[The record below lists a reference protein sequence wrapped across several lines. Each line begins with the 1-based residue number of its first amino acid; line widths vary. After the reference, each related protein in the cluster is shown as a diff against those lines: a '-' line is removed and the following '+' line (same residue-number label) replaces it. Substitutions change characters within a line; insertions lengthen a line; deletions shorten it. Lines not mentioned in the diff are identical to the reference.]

1 MRLRTSLASAPASP
15 RPTPPRPALPR
26 PSCSLTLAT
35 SRASALRDNPERCGR
50 LWHFRHAAKL
60 HRSARPSP
68 LPPPPPPSPT
78 PAHPPR
84 HHPPQPRL
92 AAPQLTLPRSAPHRA
107 RDRSRHR
114 RRHHIRALGGQLPTG
129 ELRRLTGAGGE
140 PGGAGRGGGAA
151 GGAHA
156 LRWLRRAMTTAS
168 TTWSMPRM
176 WPHASWPRTGRRTA
190 HVLHDGA

>member
-35 SRASALRDNPERCGR
+35 SRASALRDNPERCDR

-60 HRSARPSP
+60 HRSARPLPLIPPAITHPNPVLRLHSSP
-68 LPPPPPPSPT
+68 CRAL
-78 PAHPPR
+78 
-84 HHPPQPRL
+84 L
-92 AAPQLTLPRSAPHRA
+92 HRA

-140 PGGAGRGGGAA
+140 PGGAGRGGRAA

-176 WPHASWPRTGRRTA
+176 WPHASWPRTGRRTT